1 MPSQEQ
7 IQQRIERFPGM
18 CREAGLKVTPQR
30 SAVYAMLAGAEHHPS
45 PEEVYGALRKTY
57 PSISLATVYKILDLF
72 QARGY
77 VRRVSSLEKVRRYD
91 ARTEPHHHAICS
103 ACGKIQDV
111 SAEALGLSTPS
122 IPRSLGFAVE
132 GFEILFHGLCE
143 SCGG

>member
-7 IQQRIERFPGM
+7 IQHRIERFPAM

-30 SAVYAMLAGAEHHPS
+30 SAVYAMLAGAENHPS
-45 PEEVYGALRKTY
+45 PEEVYGALRKTH

-72 QARGY
+72 HARGY
-77 VRRVSSLEKVRRYD
+77 VRRVSSLERVRRYD

-111 SAEALGLSTPS
+111 SAEALGVSTPS
-122 IPRSLGFAVE
+122 IPEGLGFAVE